1 MVESKMPYP
10 LESLEDHLPA
20 FIAQT
25 LPTEEFIKFF
35 KIVLEGETL
44 WNSFTLDWFIEAN
57 RKLKMSPLG
66 QLLQLPLPPPLP
78 QGTSARALA
87 SWRKTFSKPRAEACE
102 ANKTFLMSTI
112 DKKEYSRTLLVD
124 DSSAEGARSAER
136 HGGRS
141 PRRNNLL
148 VAALLVLS
156 LRSSPP
162 PRLMGPPPPV
172 VTSPPPQLSGEK
184 TNRGVTPRQEDAE
197 SRDAP
202 LKSKIVLV
210 PQTKSLSAMETEGNV
225 FWCFKT
231 RKDAIL
237 PTFDRWRPA
246 IRERFLLHVYHSSR
260 ANSEL
265 NDMVEHYDGSKQKL
279 EDQVNHLSSKLM
291 KSNCELQDKYSRH
304 EKLQKELSVAQGRL
318 SESESAAYALN
329 NQFTELEAKYK
340 AIVKLRDA
348 KLAKSASK
356 AIKEVKCRGTE
367 LIQGAIL
374 FIQTEKT
381 RSELESDIK
390 DHESNLLLLDQT
402 HEEDFSE
409 EQESSSGSVD
419 IAATEVSTIPIGIA
433 QPDHVLPE
441 APLVVNN
448 ETVIIPDDECDVGH
462 EPDAPSEQVPTTE
475 PNETEPTDVKLEMV
489 MDP

>member
-1 MVESKMPYP
+1 
-10 LESLEDHLPA
+10 
-20 FIAQT
+20 
-25 LPTEEFIKFF
+25 
-35 KIVLEGETL
+35 
-44 WNSFTLDWFIEAN
+44 
-57 RKLKMSPLG
+57 MSPLG

-148 VAALLVLS
+148 RDRPARGSSSPRREKSKARTDRS
-156 LRSSPP
+156 PRSSPP

-265 NDMVEHYDGSKQKL
+265 NDMVEHYDG
-279 EDQVNHLSSKLM
+279 
-291 KSNCELQDKYSRH
+291 
-304 EKLQKELSVAQGRL
+304 
-318 SESESAAYALN
+318 
-329 NQFTELEAKYK
+329 
-340 AIVKLRDA
+340 
-348 KLAKSASK
+348 
-356 AIKEVKCRGTE
+356 
-367 LIQGAIL
+367 
-374 FIQTEKT
+374 
-381 RSELESDIK
+381 
-390 DHESNLLLLDQT
+390 LLL
-402 HEEDFSE
+402 SR
-409 EQESSSGSVD
+409 EQD
-419 IAATEVSTIPIGIA
+419 INA
-433 QPDHVLPE
+433 
-441 APLVVNN
+441 
-448 ETVIIPDDECDVGH
+448 
-462 EPDAPSEQVPTTE
+462 
-475 PNETEPTDVKLEMV
+475 
-489 MDP
+489 